1 MSSSDITFNKVEK
14 LLEEVQILQPS
25 LESLFARAESM
36 RAINKEALLLN
47 RELSK
52 NLKDFDEIIKNSIN
66 GELDKRL
73 KELDKFNDLESNVNK
88 NISYLR
94 KEINKIQSFKTLKCI
109 LAMVLIASIYY
120 FDKVNNIF

>member
-25 LESLFARAESM
+25 LEILFARAESM
-36 RAINKEALLLN
+36 RDINKEALLLN

-66 GELDKRL
+66 GELNERL

-94 KEINKIQSFKTLKCI
+94 KEINKIQSFKTLKCF
-109 LAMVLIASIYY
+109 LAMALIASIYY